1 MLSEATCRHNRFQI
15 HPPGIGKEVYVEL
28 QVPQSLLLE
37 ECDIEGVFLSGASA
51 KSLVDELEDAFVAPL
66 CVDCAIIDRA
76 TLLLILRLNRLL
88 RLILIADS

>member
-15 HPPGIGKEVYVEL
+15 YPPGIGKEVCVKL
-28 QVPQSLLLE
+28 QVLQSLLLE
-37 ECDIEGVFLSGASA
+37 ERDIEGVFLGGASA

-76 TLLLILRLNRLL
+76 ALLPIL
-88 RLILIADS
+88 